1 MRLVFPKNSPEPPCA
16 ASAAGATVRLGEVRE
31 NRVRGY
37 LASLLP
43 AACVLV
49 ACDAPKD
56 AEPVGAAVVEPPPQ
70 VEPLP
75 SEVAKTVDLLKRTA
89 GQGSY
94 RDLARLANMTRDF
107 RSNNG
112 GMSHTEY
119 WDLKQRTG
127 DFPAI
132 QIEKVLAYPHT
143 VADSAQ
149 GRVFIW
155 PYMAMLKPEEISTT
169 AAREIERLLGEEQAE
184 EVRNGAMWP
193 GYVLGIRED
202 GLWLYFVSGS
212 G

>member
-1 MRLVFPKNSPEPPCA
+1 LRPGKP
-16 ASAAGATVRLGEVRE
+16 RE
-31 NRVRGY
+31 SRVRGY
-37 LASLLP
+37 LASLLL
-43 AACVLV
+43 AACVLA

-56 AEPVGAAVVEPPPQ
+56 AKPVGAAVVEPPPQ
-70 VEPLP
+70 LEPLP
-75 SEVAKTVDLLKRTA
+75 DEVAKTVELLKQTA
-89 GQGSY
+89 AQGSY
-94 RDLARLANMTRDF
+94 RDLARLANITPDF

-112 GMSHTEY
+112 GMSHAEY

-132 QIEKVLAYPHT
+132 QIEKVLAYPHA

-155 PYMAMLKPEEISTT
+155 PYMAMLKPEEITPS
-169 AAREIERLLGEEQAE
+169 AAREIDRLLGEGQARE
-184 EVRNGAMWP
+184 LRNGAVWS